1 MGDFMFYNKKILN
14 EIKLLNLRLDE
25 YIEKSNSKKRII
37 VNGFIGG
44 LAKGLGISLGVVI
57 LGATL
62 IIVLKEL
69 ISLPIIGKYIAQ
81 IVHYVEIYLN
91 K

>member
-1 MGDFMFYNKKILN
+1 MLYNKKILY
-14 EIKLLNLRLDE
+14 EIRLLNSKIDE
-25 YIEKSNSKKRII
+25 FIDNSNSKRRII
-37 VNGFIGG
+37 LNGFIGG

-81 IVHYVEIYLN
+81 IVYYVDIYLN